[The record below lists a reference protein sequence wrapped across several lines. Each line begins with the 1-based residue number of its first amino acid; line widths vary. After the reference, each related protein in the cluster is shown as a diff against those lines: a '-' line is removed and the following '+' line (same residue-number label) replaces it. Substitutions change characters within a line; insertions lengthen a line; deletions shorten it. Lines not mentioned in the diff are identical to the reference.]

1 MKQDSI
7 VRYRDLKSGTM
18 ERNEKLCYRINIFI
32 YLRIKQK
39 NNIITEVQVT
49 LEADKGKYTT
59 LKIVEIGIKKIGPS
73 EM

>member
-1 MKQDSI
+1 
-7 VRYRDLKSGTM
+7 M

-39 NNIITEVQVT
+39 NNIIIEVQVI
-49 LEADKGKYTT
+49 LEVDKGKYII
-59 LKIVEIGIKKIGPS
+59 LKIVEIGIKKIGLS